1 MKDFLSS
8 LLNPYVVGLSIAWFF
23 AQVLKVPFHYLS
35 TKEWKWN
42 MAYESG
48 GFPSSHS
55 CIVTE
60 TACLIGLRE
69 GFDSAFF
76 ALSIALAAIV
86 IYDATHVRREAG
98 IHAQRL
104 NIIFTEMF
112 ADHQFHEEALREV
125 IGHTPWQV
133 AGGFVLGAGV
143 AIIIHFIWI

>member
-1 MKDFLSS
+1 MGQFFQDII
-8 LLNPYVVGLSIAWFF
+8 NPYVVGLSLAWFLS
-23 AQVLKVPFHYLS
+23 QVLKVPFHYLS
-35 TKEWKWN
+35 DRKWVWR

-55 CIVTE
+55 CIVVE
-60 TACLIGLRE
+60 TALLVGLRE

-76 ALSIALAAIV
+76 ALAIALAAIV
-86 IYDATHVRREAG
+86 IYDATHVRLEAG

-112 ADHQFHEEALREV
+112 ADHQFHEEKLREV

-133 AGGFVLGAGV
+133 AGGFVLGAGI
-143 AIIIHFIWI
+143 ALIIHFSWV